1 MGNFIKAMLSGI
13 GFVWLTTFAGAKSG
27 GECLAG
33 ICVEGD
39 IFPQG
44 MSGAARRTAK
54 NTRGAHGENEFAVG
68 IRVAG

>member
-1 MGNFIKAMLSGI
+1 MGNFIKAMLPGI
-13 GFVWLTTFAGAKSG
+13 GFVWLTTFAGTKASG
-27 GECLAG
+27 KRLAG

-44 MSGAARRTAK
+44 MSGSARRTAK
-54 NTRGAHGENEFAVG
+54 DTRGAHGENEFAVG

>member
-1 MGNFIKAMLSGI
+1 MPSR
-13 GFVWLTTFAGAKSG
+13 WRKSG
-27 GECLAG
+27 GECLTG

-39 IFPQG
+39 VFPQS

-54 NTRGAHGENEFAVG
+54 DACGAHGENEFAVG

>member
-1 MGNFIKAMLSGI
+1 MGDFIQPMLLGI
-13 GFVWLTTFAGAKSG
+13 GFIRLAAFAGAKSG

-44 MSGAARRTAK
+44 MSGSARRTAK
-54 NTRGAHGENEFAVG
+54 DTRGAHGENEFAVG